1 VFRARKGVVNRE
13 NETPLYLMFG
23 VRVGGLSPEKEN
35 PLYLAFGVR
44 EGVVTRGG
52 VAREREPHS
61 ISCLE

>member
-1 VFRARKGVVNRE
+1 VFRARKGVVTRE